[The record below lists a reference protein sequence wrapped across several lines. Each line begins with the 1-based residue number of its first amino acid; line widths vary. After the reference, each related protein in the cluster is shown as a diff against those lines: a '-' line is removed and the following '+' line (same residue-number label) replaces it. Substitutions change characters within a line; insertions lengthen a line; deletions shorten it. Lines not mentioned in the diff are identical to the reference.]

1 MGRRVAVVVVA
12 MLAGTGISSC
22 SGGADATPVASS
34 FLAAW
39 AGGRFRAAGD
49 LTDQP
54 GAAARFLRQTDDD
67 LGVSSSH
74 LELVGVH
81 EDGSRAVAT
90 FSARL
95 VLAGLGPWTYRGQLP
110 LARVRQT
117 WRVRW
122 SPADVHPAVPP
133 NGRVV
138 RFRTLPPRADIL
150 AGDGSALVGAQPVV
164 EVGLVPGAVTDLPGT
179 LATLARTTGVDP
191 GRVSALVSR
200 ARPGDFVPVITLRQ
214 AAYQAVKPALY
225 PLPGVRFRQET
236 ADLAPSPTF
245 GLAVLGR
252 VGAATAEAL
261 RQAGAPYEA
270 TDRIGL
276 SGLELAFQ
284 HRLAGTPT
292 GGVEVL
298 DGGGAVLRRILL
310 ARGGP
315 GNTVRTT
322 LDPAMQAAAE
332 KALSGVAQPAA
343 LVAVRA
349 STGEILAAAN
359 APADSTLDRALV
371 GSYPPG
377 SSFKVVTTLALLV
390 GAGLDPAATVPCP
403 HRAVVDG
410 KPFTNFEGEAPGA
423 VSFSVDFALSCNTA
437 FVGLASH
444 LAAAS
449 LESAASTLG
458 VGARWNLPVPAFSA
472 PVPPPVDTADLAADA
487 IGQGRVLVSPLT
499 MALVAGAVE
508 SGTWR
513 PPVLVTDPSPPGPAS
528 APQTLPTGADAELRQ
543 LMRLVVTSG
552 TGTAANLPGTPVYG
566 KTGTAEFGSASPPR
580 THAWFIGFRGDV
592 AFAVV
597 VEGGGVGGEVAAP
610 VAARFLQLAG

>member
-1 MGRRVAVVVVA
+1 MGRRVGVVILTV
-12 MLAGTGISSC
+12 LAGAVLSSC
-22 SGGADATPVASS
+22 SGGSAAGPAASS

-39 AGGRFRAAGD
+39 AGGHFRAAGD
-49 LTDQP
+49 LTDHPQT
-54 GAAARFLRQTDDD
+54 AARFLQQTQDQ
-67 LGVSSSH
+67 LEVTSSH
-74 LELVGVH
+74 LQVLGVRD
-81 EDGSRAVAT
+81 DGARAVAT

-95 VLAGLGPWTYRGQLP
+95 VLSGLGPWTYRGQLA
-110 LARVRQT
+110 LTRAKGT

-122 SPADVHPAVPP
+122 SPADVHPALPV
-133 NGRVV
+133 NGRLA
-138 RFRTLPPRADIL
+138 RFRTLPARADIL
-150 AGDGSALVGAQPVV
+150 AGDGSTLVGAQPVV
-164 EVGLVPGAVTDLPGT
+164 EVGLVPGAVKDLTGT
-179 LATLARTTGVDP
+179 LATLARTTGIDP
-191 GRVSALVSR
+191 ARVSALVSR
-200 ARPGDFVPVITLRQ
+200 ARPDDFVPVITLRQ
-214 AAYQAVKPALY
+214 AAYLAVKPVLY

-261 RQAGAPYEA
+261 RRAGAPYEA
-270 TDRIGL
+270 TDQIGL

-298 DGGGAVLRRILL
+298 DGGGAVVRRILL
-310 ARGGP
+310 ARGEP
-315 GNTVRTT
+315 GRPVRTT
-322 LDPAMQAAAE
+322 LDPAMQTAAE
-332 KALSGVAQPAA
+332 QALSGLTQPAA

-359 APADSTLDRALV
+359 TPADSGLDRALV

-390 GAGLDPAATVPCP
+390 GTGLDPAATVPCP
-403 HRAVVDG
+403 QRAVVDG

-423 VSFSVDFALSCNTA
+423 VSFSVDFAVSCNTA

-472 PVPPPVDTADLAADA
+472 PVPPPVDTAELAADA

-499 MALVAGAVE
+499 MALVAGGVD

-513 PPVLVTDPSPPGPAS
+513 PPVLVTDPSPSGPA
-528 APQTLPTGADAELRQ
+528 ATPQALPAAADVQLRQ

-552 TGTAANLPGTPVYG
+552 TGTAANLPGPPVYG
-566 KTGTAEFGSASPPR
+566 KTGTAEFGSANPPR

-597 VEGGGVGGEVAAP
+597 VEGGGVGGAVAAP

>member
-1 MGRRVAVVVVA
+1 MGRRMAVVVLALVA
-12 MLAGTGISSC
+12 GATLGSC
-22 SGGADATPVASS
+22 SGGSGAGTVASS
-34 FLAAW
+34 FLGSWAA
-39 AGGRFRAAGD
+39 GRFGAAGS
-49 LTDQP
+49 LTDHPQ
-54 GAAARFLRQTDDD
+54 AAARFLRQTHDE
-67 LGVSSSH
+67 LVISGSH
-74 LELVGVH
+74 LQLLAVR
-81 EDGSRAVAT
+81 EDGSRADAT

-95 VLAGLGPWTYRGQLP
+95 VLAGLGTWTYGGH
-110 LARVRQT
+110 LALAKAGNA

-122 SPADVHPAVPP
+122 SPADVHPALAAG
-133 NGRVV
+133 GRLS
-138 RFRTLPPRADIL
+138 RFRTLPPRADVL
-150 AGDGSALVGAQPVV
+150 AGDGSPLVGSQPVV
-164 EVGLVPGAVTDLPGT
+164 EVGLVPGAVKDLAGT
-179 LATLARTTGVDP
+179 LAALARTTGIDP
-191 GRVSALVSR
+191 VRVSALV
-200 ARPGDFVPVITLRQ
+200 ARSGPQDFVPVITLRQ
-214 AAYQAVKPALY
+214 AAYEAVKPAIY
-225 PLPGVRFRQET
+225 PLPGVRFRQDT
-236 ADLAPSPTF
+236 ADLALSPTF

-252 VGAATAEAL
+252 VGTATADAL
-261 RQAGAPYEA
+261 RRAGAPYEA
-270 TDRIGL
+270 SDQIGL

-298 DGGGAVLRRILL
+298 DGRGGVVRRILV

-315 GNTVRTT
+315 GSPVRTT
-322 LDPAMQAAAE
+322 LDPAVQAAAE
-332 KALSGVAQPAA
+332 KALSGLTQPAA

-359 APADSTLDRALV
+359 APADSGLDRALV

-377 SSFKVVTTLALLV
+377 SSFKVVTTLALLA
-390 GAGLDPAATVPCP
+390 GTGLDPASTVPCP
-403 HRAVVDG
+403 QRAVVDG

-423 VSFSVDFALSCNTA
+423 VSFSVDFAVSCNTA

-458 VGARWNLPVPAFSA
+458 VGARWNLPLPAFSA
-472 PVPPPVDTADLAADA
+472 PVPPPVDTAELAADA
-487 IGQGRVLVSPLT
+487 TGQGRVLVSPLT
-499 MALVAGAVE
+499 MALVAGAVD

-513 PPVLVTDPSPPGPAS
+513 PPVLVTDPPPSGAAA
-528 APQTLPTGADAELRQ
+528 APQTVPAGADAQLRQ

-552 TGTAANLPGTPVYG
+552 TGTAANLAGPPVYG
-566 KTGTAEFGSASPPR
+566 KTGTAEFGPATPPR

-610 VAARFLQLAG
+610 VAARFLQLVG